1 MATTLRNLTDS
12 SRILNPRW
20 SHCSKGGGPGDGGPH
35 PTHPVGPSRGS
46 ARPSLSS
53 STITST
59 KKKDKSHP
67 FEHQLTKK
75 KDLLGINEFL
85 LMKCV
90 MISWI
95 YCVLLSSIPSTLQ
108 SSRRW
113 AESVF
118 CCCLLEWNDNRPASL
133 IAPLSR
139 PSPFADLHETHAA
152 NKSLDD
158 NIRRAN
164 LEFFCCWSKMSM
176 SSPRF
181 TGLIIIISYS
191 SFLKK
196 LIVYNSRFLIFV
208 TEAGKNGFTHS
219 SIEF

>member
-1 MATTLRNLTDS
+1 LFERGRTGRRWTTPDS
-12 SRILNPRW
+12 SSWPITRFGKAIAFVVNNNIHTQEKRRI
-20 SHCSKGGGPGDGGPH
+20 
-35 PTHPVGPSRGS
+35 
-46 ARPSLSS
+46 ASLCA
-53 STITST
+53 STY
-59 KKKDKSHP
+59 
-67 FEHQLTKK
+67 KK

-85 LMKCV
+85 LIKCV